1 MYIVIFERQ
10 SCETSCQRTHI
21 SDVMFD
27 DGHYNG
33 CQTSQDDRT
42 IQLDRLYD
50 ELAED
55 ALEVNLTTQ
64 EIEYED

>member
-1 MYIVIFERQ
+1 MYIVI
-10 SCETSCQRTHI
+10 
-21 SDVMFD
+21 FD